1 MKYPYLSELRTSRKM
16 IDVFGGYNHNLRIGD
31 GEFYDMTNL
40 SSADYPV
47 LSPRHARGFISRP
60 TAPQGMI
67 AKDILCHVDGGDFI
81 IGDKRIPMGLSID
94 VDING
99 RLVPKKL
106 VSMGAYV
113 IILPDKKYI
122 NTVDDTDYGSIEVT
136 KTTSGATTFSLC
148 KRDGSAHDDIAI
160 QPTEPTNPANLALW
174 LDTSTVPN
182 ALKQYSATSKM
193 WVSVASTFIKISSPG
208 IGIDFAEGDGVTIS
222 GVIHPE
228 LADLNNTMVIQAR
241 GDDFIVVTGILDQ
254 VITQAPP
261 ICVSRWMPDLDFI
274 VESKNRLWGCKYGY
288 AYMGKVYDTATG
300 EIVDQWSEDPV
311 NEIYACKLGDFR
323 NWNCFN
329 GISTDSY
336 AVTVGTDGEFT
347 GAITY
352 LGNPLFFKETCMH
365 KVYGDSMPFGVQDT
379 ACRGVQTGCSE
390 SLAIV
395 NETLYYKARSGV
407 CAYDGSLPMEISSA
421 LGDISYSEAVAGQLD
436 NKYYI
441 SMLSMSREG
450 PLGYN
455 LFVFDTLRGLWH
467 REDNTAAMQFCNF
480 RGDLYYIDFKDLMI
494 KTVLGTGELDETP
507 IKWEAVTGVLGT
519 ESPDKKYI
527 SRIDVRMK
535 IPMGSRVMFFVE
547 YDSDGSWQ
555 YLFTMTGMNLKSFP
569 VPIRPLRC
577 DHLRLKIV
585 GEGDA
590 KIYSICQTLEQGSDL

>member
-94 VDING
+94 VDESD

-122 NTVDDTDYGSIEVT
+122 NTADDTDYGPIEKT
-136 KTTSGATTFSLC
+136 HLTTSKIMFSIS
-148 KRDGSAHDDIAI
+148 KADGTAHSDLAI
-160 QPTEPTNPANLALW
+160 QPTEPQNPNNLTMW
-174 LDTSTVPN
+174 LDNSTVPN
-182 ALKQYSATSKM
+182 VLKQYSATSQM
-193 WVSVASTFIKISSPG
+193 WISIASTYIKISATG
-208 IGIDFAEGDGVTIS
+208 IGRDFAEGDGVTIS
-222 GVIHPE
+222 GITNPA
-228 LADLNNTMVIQAR
+228 LADLNSTMIIQAR
-241 GDDFIVVTGILDQ
+241 GDDFIVVTGIIDQ
-254 VITQAPP
+254 LITQETP
-261 ICVSRWMPDLDFI
+261 ICVSRWMPDFDFI

-288 AYMGKVYDTATG
+288 AYMGKAYDTATG

-395 NETLYYKARSGV
+395 NETMYYKSRSGV
-407 CAYDGSLPMEISSA
+407 CAYDGSLPVEISSA
-421 LGDISYSEAVAGQLD
+421 LGDISYSDAVAGQLG

-441 SMLSMSREG
+441 SMLSED
-450 PLGYN
+450 LKYN

-547 YDSDGSWQ
+547 YDSDGNWQ

>member
-81 IGDKRIPMGLSID
+81 IGDKRIPMGLTID
-94 VDING
+94 VDIND

-122 NTVDDTDYGSIEVT
+122 NTADDTDYGPIEKT
-136 KTTSGATTFSLC
+136 HLTTSKIMFSIS
-148 KRDGSAHDDIAI
+148 KADGTAHSDLAI
-160 QPTEPTNPANLALW
+160 QPTEPQNPNNLTMW
-174 LDTSTVPN
+174 LDNSTVPN
-182 ALKQYSATSKM
+182 VLKQYSATSQM
-193 WVSVASTFIKISSPG
+193 WISIASTYIKISATG
-208 IGIDFAEGDGVTIS
+208 IGRDFAEGDGVTIS
-222 GVIHPE
+222 GITNPA
-228 LADLNNTMVIQAR
+228 LADLNSTMIIQAR
-241 GDDFIVVTGILDQ
+241 GDDFIVVTGIIDQ
-254 VITQAPP
+254 LITQETP

-395 NETLYYKARSGV
+395 NETLYYKSRSGV
-407 CAYDGSLPMEISSA
+407 CAYDGSLPVEISSA
-421 LGDISYSEAVAGQLD
+421 LGDISYSEAVAGQLG

-441 SMLSMSREG
+441 SMLSED
-450 PLGYN
+450 LKHN

-507 IKWEAVTGVLGT
+507 IEWEAITGVLGT
-519 ESPDKKYI
+519 DSPDKKYI

-535 IPMGSRVMFFVE
+535 IPVGSRVMFFVE
-547 YDSDGSWQ
+547 YDSDGNWQ

-569 VPIRPLRC
+569 VPIKPLRC

>member
-81 IGDKRIPMGLSID
+81 IGDKRIPMGLTID
-94 VDING
+94 VDIND

-122 NTVDDTDYGSIEVT
+122 NTADDTDYGPIEVT

-148 KRDGSAHDDIAI
+148 KLDGVTYDNVAI

-193 WVSVASTFIKISSPG
+193 WVSIASTYIKISSPG
-208 IGIDFAEGDGVTIS
+208 IGLDFAVGDGVTIS
-222 GVIHPE
+222 GVISPE
-228 LADLNNTMVIQAR
+228 LADLNSTMVIQAR

-261 ICVSRWMPDLDFI
+261 ICVSRWMPDFDFI
-274 VESKNRLWGCKYGY
+274 IESKNRLWGCKYGY

-395 NETLYYKARSGV
+395 NETLYYKSRSGV
-407 CAYDGSLPMEISSA
+407 CAYDGSLPVEISSA
-421 LGDISYSEAVAGQLD
+421 LGDISYSEAVAGQLG

-441 SMLSMSREG
+441 SMLSED
-450 PLGYN
+450 LKHN

-507 IKWEAVTGVLGT
+507 IEWEAITGVLGT
-519 ESPDKKYI
+519 DSPDKKYI

-535 IPMGSRVMFFVE
+535 IPVGSRVMFFVE
-547 YDSDGSWQ
+547 YDSDGNWQ

-569 VPIRPLRC
+569 VPIKPLRC

>member
-81 IGDKRIPMGLSID
+81 IGDKRIPMGLTID
-94 VDING
+94 VDIND

-122 NTVDDTDYGSIEVT
+122 NTADYTDYGPIEVT

-148 KRDGSAHDDIAI
+148 KLDGVAYDNVAI

-193 WVSVASTFIKISSPG
+193 WVSIASTYIKISSPG
-208 IGIDFAEGDGVTIS
+208 IGLDFAVGDGVTIS
-222 GVIHPE
+222 GVISPE
-228 LADLNNTMVIQAR
+228 LTDLNSTMVIQAR

-261 ICVSRWMPDLDFI
+261 ICVSRWMPDFDFI

-407 CAYDGSLPMEISSA
+407 CAYDGSLPVEISSA
-421 LGDISYSEAVAGQLD
+421 LGDISYSEAVAGQLG

-441 SMLSMSREG
+441 SMLSED
-450 PLGYN
+450 LKHN

-507 IKWEAVTGVLGT
+507 IEWEAITGVLGT
-519 ESPDKKYI
+519 DSPDKKYI

-535 IPMGSRVMFFVE
+535 IPVGSRVMFFVE
-547 YDSDGSWQ
+547 YDSDGNWQ

-569 VPIRPLRC
+569 VPIKPLRC

>member
-47 LSPRHARGFISRP
+47 LSPRHARGFVSRP

-67 AKDILCHVDGGDFI
+67 AKDDICHVDGGDFI

-94 VDING
+94 VDIND

-122 NTVDDTDYGSIEVT
+122 NTADDTDYGSIEAT

-160 QPTEPTNPANLALW
+160 TPTEPTNPANLALW

-208 IGIDFAEGDGVTIS
+208 IGLDFAEGDGVTIS
-222 GVIHPE
+222 GVISPE
-228 LADLNNTMVIQAR
+228 LADLNNTMIIQAR
-241 GDDFIVVTGILDQ
+241 GDNFIVVTGILDQ
-254 VITQAPP
+254 VITQATP
-261 ICVSRWMPDLDFI
+261 ICVSRWMPDFDFI

-288 AYMGKVYDTATG
+288 AYLGKAYDTETG
-300 EIVDQWSEDPV
+300 ETVDQWSEEPV

-352 LGNPLFFKETCMH
+352 LGNPLFFKETCLH

-395 NETLYYKARSGV
+395 NETLYYKARSAV
-407 CAYDGSLPMEISSA
+407 CAYDGSLPVEISSA
-421 LGDISYSEAVAGQLD
+421 LGDISYSDAVAGQLG

-441 SMLSMSREG
+441 SMLSEDMT
-450 PLGYN
+450 YN
-455 LFVFDTLRGLWH
+455 LFVFDALKGMWH

-527 SRIDVRMK
+527 SRIDVRMH
-535 IPMGSRVMFFVE
+535 IPVGSRVMFFVE
-547 YDSDGSWQ
+547 YDSDGEWQ
-555 YLFTMTGMNLKSFP
+555 YLFTMTGMKLKSFP

>member
-122 NTVDDTDYGSIEVT
+122 NTADDTDYGPIEKT
-136 KTTSGATTFSLC
+136 HLTTSKIMFSIS
-148 KRDGSAHDDIAI
+148 KADGTAHSDLAI
-160 QPTEPTNPANLALW
+160 QPTEPQNPNNLTMW
-174 LDTSTVPN
+174 LDNSTVPN
-182 ALKQYSATSKM
+182 VLKQYSATSQM
-193 WVSVASTFIKISSPG
+193 WISIASTYIKISATG
-208 IGIDFAEGDGVTIS
+208 IGRDFAEGDGVTIS
-222 GVIHPE
+222 GITNPA
-228 LADLNNTMVIQAR
+228 LADLNSTMIIQAR
-241 GDDFIVVTGILDQ
+241 GDDFIVVTGIIDQ
-254 VITQAPP
+254 LITQETP
-261 ICVSRWMPDLDFI
+261 ICVSRWMPDFDFI
-274 VESKNRLWGCKYGY
+274 IESKNRLWGCKYGY
-288 AYMGKVYDTATG
+288 AYMGKAYDTATG

-395 NETLYYKARSGV
+395 NETLYYKSRSGV
-407 CAYDGSLPMEISSA
+407 CAYDGSLPVEISSA
-421 LGDISYSEAVAGQLD
+421 LGDISYSDAVAGQLG

-441 SMLSMSREG
+441 SMLSED
-450 PLGYN
+450 LKYN

-467 REDNTAAMQFCNF
+467 REDNTSAMQFCNF

-494 KTVLGTGELDETP
+494 KTVLGTGELDETS

-547 YDSDGSWQ
+547 YDSDGNWQ

>member
-1 MKYPYLSELRTSRKM
+1 
-16 IDVFGGYNHNLRIGD
+16 
-31 GEFYDMTNL
+31 
-40 SSADYPV
+40 
-47 LSPRHARGFISRP
+47 
-60 TAPQGMI
+60 
-67 AKDILCHVDGGDFI
+67 
-81 IGDKRIPMGLSID
+81 
-94 VDING
+94 
-99 RLVPKKL
+99 
-106 VSMGAYV
+106 
-113 IILPDKKYI
+113 
-122 NTVDDTDYGSIEVT
+122 
-136 KTTSGATTFSLC
+136 
-148 KRDGSAHDDIAI
+148 
-160 QPTEPTNPANLALW
+160 
-174 LDTSTVPN
+174 
-182 ALKQYSATSKM
+182 
-193 WVSVASTFIKISSPG
+193 
-208 IGIDFAEGDGVTIS
+208 
-222 GVIHPE
+222 
-228 LADLNNTMVIQAR
+228 
-241 GDDFIVVTGILDQ
+241 
-254 VITQAPP
+254 
-261 ICVSRWMPDLDFI
+261 
-274 VESKNRLWGCKYGY
+274 
-288 AYMGKVYDTATG
+288 
-300 EIVDQWSEDPV
+300 
-311 NEIYACKLGDFR
+311 
-323 NWNCFN
+323 
-329 GISTDSY
+329 
-336 AVTVGTDGEFT
+336 
-347 GAITY
+347 
-352 LGNPLFFKETCMH
+352 MH